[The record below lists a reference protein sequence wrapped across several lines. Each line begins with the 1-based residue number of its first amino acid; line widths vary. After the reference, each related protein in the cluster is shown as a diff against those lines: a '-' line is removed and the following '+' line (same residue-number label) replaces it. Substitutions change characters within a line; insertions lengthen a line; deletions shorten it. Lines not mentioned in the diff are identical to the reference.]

1 MLGNGVRILGLG
13 TGRRLLGAGRFFHRK
28 IRESEGFC
36 MKEFVSVIECGF
48 AAMGGY
54 LGWAMGGFDGFLY
67 ALVVFVA
74 VDYVTGLMAAA
85 VEKKLSS
92 GVGFRGIFKKI
103 VIFCLVALG
112 HILDTHI
119 IRDGSAVRTA
129 VIFFYLSNE
138 GISILEN
145 AARIGLPVPEKLKGV
160 LAQLR
165 EEKGKE

>member
-1 MLGNGVRILGLG
+1 MYPVSEAFLRAVQENTRRYYW
-13 TGRRLLGAGRFFHRK
+13 TGKITTKGGA
-28 IRESEGFC
+28 
-36 MKEFVSVIECGF
+36 V
-48 AAMGGY
+48 
-54 LGWAMGGFDGFLY
+54 Y

-103 VIFCLVALG
+103 VVFCLVALG

-119 IRDGSAVRTA
+119 IQNGSAVRTA

>member
-1 MLGNGVRILGLG
+1 
-13 TGRRLLGAGRFFHRK
+13 
-28 IRESEGFC
+28 
-36 MKEFVSVIECGF
+36 
-48 AAMGGY
+48 
-54 LGWAMGGFDGFLY
+54 MGGFDGFLY

-74 VDYVTGLMAAA
+74 VDYVTGPMAA
-85 VEKKLSS
+85 VEEKLSS
-92 GVGFRGIFKKI
+92 GVGFQGIFKKI

-112 HILDTHI
+112 HILDAHI
-119 IRDGSAVRTA
+119 IRNGSTVRTA

-145 AARIGLPVPEKLKGV
+145 DARIGLPVPEKLKGV

>member
-1 MLGNGVRILGLG
+1 
-13 TGRRLLGAGRFFHRK
+13 
-28 IRESEGFC
+28 

-103 VIFCLVALG
+103 VVFCLVALG

-119 IRDGSAVRTA
+119 IQNGSAVRTA
-129 VIFFYLSNE
+129 VSFFYLSNE

-160 LAQLR
+160 LEQLR

>member
-1 MLGNGVRILGLG
+1 MAHYTVPGCNTESGQSQ
-13 TGRRLLGAGRFFHRK
+13 LLTQFEPIVPSEALNAAG
-28 IRESEGFC
+28 
-36 MKEFVSVIECGF
+36 
-48 AAMGGY
+48 Y
-54 LGWAMGGFDGFLY
+54 N
-67 ALVVFVA
+67 
-74 VDYVTGLMAAA
+74 
-85 VEKKLSS
+85 
-92 GVGFRGIFKKI
+92 
-103 VIFCLVALG
+103 LVALG

-119 IRDGSAVRTA
+119 IQNGSAVRTA

>member
-1 MLGNGVRILGLG
+1 M
-13 TGRRLLGAGRFFHRK
+13 GAGRFFHIEKQRK
-28 IRESEGFC
+28 RGILDEGVC
-36 MKEFVSVIECGF
+36 ECDRVRVC
-48 AAMGGY
+48 GY
-54 LGWAMGGFDGFLY
+54 GRILGWAMGGFDGFLY

-103 VIFCLVALG
+103 VVFCLVALG

-119 IRDGSAVRTA
+119 IQNGSAVRTA

-165 EEKGKE
+165 EEKGTE

>member
-1 MLGNGVRILGLG
+1 
-13 TGRRLLGAGRFFHRK
+13 
-28 IRESEGFC
+28 
-36 MKEFVSVIECGF
+36 MKEFVNVIECGF

-103 VIFCLVALG
+103 VVFCLVAPL
-112 HILDTHI
+112 HSYSH
-119 IRDGSAVRTA
+119 
-129 VIFFYLSNE
+129 
-138 GISILEN
+138 
-145 AARIGLPVPEKLKGV
+145 
-160 LAQLR
+160 
-165 EEKGKE
+165 